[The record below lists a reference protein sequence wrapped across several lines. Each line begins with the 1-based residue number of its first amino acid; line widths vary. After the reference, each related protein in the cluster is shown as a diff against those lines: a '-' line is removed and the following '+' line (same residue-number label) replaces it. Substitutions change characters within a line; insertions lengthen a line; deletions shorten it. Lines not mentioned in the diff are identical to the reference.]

1 MREYP
6 AKDKNKTFQCLE
18 NWKELAAFVLE
29 REGGYCNR
37 KADKGGPTNK
47 GVTLTT
53 YRSVF
58 GQNKTI
64 EDLKRIT
71 DAEWEYIFKKFYWDK
86 CKADYIQDKS
96 VAFILVDW
104 GYNSGVKTAV
114 THLQRIVKTTAD
126 GIMGK
131 QTLQAVNTRSPLPLF
146 GALKQDRI
154 AFYRAIVAKNP
165 SQKVFLKG
173 WLNRVNHFAYG
184 KFV

>member
-1 MREYP
+1 MDITQY
-6 AKDKNKTFQCLE
+6 NME

-96 VAFILVDW
+96 VAFILW
-104 GYNSGVKTAV
+104 IGAITAES
-114 THLQRIVKTTAD
+114 R
-126 GIMGK
+126 
-131 QTLQAVNTRSPLPLF
+131 RP
-146 GALKQDRI
+146 
-154 AFYRAIVAKNP
+154 
-165 SQKVFLKG
+165 
-173 WLNRVNHFAYG
+173 
-184 KFV
+184 

>member
-1 MREYP
+1 M
-6 AKDKNKTFQCLE
+6 E

-58 GQNKTI
+58 GQSKTV

-104 GYNSGVKTAV
+104 AYNSGVKTAV

-154 AFYRAIVAKNP
+154 AFYKARAAKNP

-173 WLNRVNHFAYG
+173 WLNRVGHFAYN